1 MDIQGPEISVVAP
14 LLNEQDNIGPLYEQ
28 ITKTLT
34 DVSFPRSRAAAKDEY
49 DYEIIFVDD
58 GSSDNSF
65 DILAKLQKTDARIR
79 VICFRKNFGQTA
91 ALSAGFAHARGKVIV
106 AIDADLQNDP
116 ADIPEM
122 IAKLD
127 EGFDVVS
134 GWRKKRHDNAI
145 TRLLPSK
152 IANWLISRITGV
164 KLHDYGCTLKVYRRE
179 VLEEIKLYGEMHRFI
194 PALASW
200 SGARITE
207 MAVNH
212 RPRTTGK
219 TKYGLGRTL
228 KVILDLITVKFLG
241 AFSTKPIYIFGGL
254 GLVSG
259 LGAIASGLVV
269 IYQKLADEFS
279 MNRNPLLILTAVCI
293 LATIQFILMGLLAEL
308 LVRTYHESQ
317 NRPIYVIKEILE
329 STDGACPRESG
340 ERREV
345 NE

>member
-1 MDIQGPEISVVAP
+1 MDIQGPEISVVVP

-28 ITKTLT
+28 ITQTLT
-34 DVSFPRSRAAAKDEY
+34 DVY

-65 DILAKLQKTDARIR
+65 NVLTKLQKSDARMR

-116 ADIPEM
+116 ADIPDM
-122 IAKLD
+122 ITKLD

-179 VLEEIKLYGEMHRFI
+179 VLDEIKLYGEMHRFI

-228 KVILDLITVKFLG
+228 KVVLDLITVKFLG

-254 GLVSG
+254 GLASG
-259 LGAIASGLVV
+259 IGAIASGWYV
-269 IYQKLADEFS
+269 IYQKIANDFAI
-279 MNRNPLLILTAVCI
+279 NRNPLLVLTALLI
-293 LATIQFILMGLLAEL
+293 ATTIQLILMGLLAEL

-317 NRPIYVIKEILE
+317 NRPTYVIKEILE
-329 STDGACPRESG
+329 STGQDGEK
-340 ERREV
+340 
-345 NE
+345 

>member
-1 MDIQGPEISVVAP
+1 MDIQGPEISVVVP

-28 ITKTLT
+28 ITQTLT
-34 DVSFPRSRAAAKDEY
+34 DVY

-65 DILAKLQKTDARIR
+65 DILAKLQKTDAGIR

-116 ADIPEM
+116 ADIPKM
-122 IAKLD
+122 IARLD

-134 GWRKKRHDNAI
+134 GWRKKRHDNAV

-179 VLEEIKLYGEMHRFI
+179 VIEETKLYGEMHRFI

-200 SGARITE
+200 SGARIAE
-207 MAVNH
+207 MPVNH

-228 KVILDLITVKFLG
+228 KVVLDLITVKFLG
-241 AFSTKPIYIFGGL
+241 SFSTKPIYIFGGL
-254 GLVSG
+254 GL
-259 LGAIASGLVV
+259 LGAFGAILFGLIVL
-269 IYQKLADEFS
+269 YQKLYFGTDMS
-279 MNRNPLLILTAVCI
+279 GNPLLILTAVCI

-317 NRPIYVIKEILE
+317 NRPTYVIKEILE
-329 STDGACPRESG
+329 SSAKKEDQK
-340 ERREV
+340 
-345 NE
+345 

>member
-1 MDIQGPEISVVAP
+1 MDIQGPEISVVVP

-28 ITKTLT
+28 ITQTLT
-34 DVSFPRSRAAAKDEY
+34 DVY

-65 DILAKLQKTDARIR
+65 DILAKLQKTDAAIR

-116 ADIPEM
+116 ADIPKM
-122 IAKLD
+122 ITKLD

-134 GWRKKRHDNAI
+134 GWRKKRHDNAV

-164 KLHDYGCTLKVYRRE
+164 KLHDYGCTLKVYRKE
-179 VLEEIKLYGEMHRFI
+179 VIEETKLYGEMHRFI

-200 SGARITE
+200 SGARIAE
-207 MAVNH
+207 MPVNH

-241 AFSTKPIYIFGGL
+241 SFSTKPIYIFGGL
-254 GLVSG
+254 GLASG
-259 LGAIASGLVV
+259 IGAIASGWIVV
-269 IYQKLADEFS
+269 YQKIAHNFA
-279 MNRNPLLILTAVCI
+279 MNRNPLLVMTALLI
-293 LATIQFILMGLLAEL
+293 TTTIQLILMGLLAEL

-317 NRPIYVIKEILE
+317 NRPTYVIKEILE
-329 STDGACPRESG
+329 SSVKKEDQK
-340 ERREV
+340 
-345 NE
+345 

>member
-1 MDIQGPEISVVAP
+1 MDIQGPEVSVVVP

-28 ITKTLT
+28 ITQTLT
-34 DVSFPRSRAAAKDEY
+34 DVY
-49 DYEIIFVDD
+49 NYEIIFVDD

-65 DILAKLQKTDARIR
+65 NVLTKLQKADAGIR

-116 ADIPEM
+116 ADIPKMLARLE
-122 IAKLD
+122 

-134 GWRKKRHDNAI
+134 GWRKKRHDNAV

-152 IANWLISRITGV
+152 IANWLIAKITGV
-164 KLHDYGCTLKVYRRE
+164 KLHDFGCTLKVYRRE
-179 VLEEIKLYGEMHRFI
+179 VLAEIKLYGEMHRFI

-200 SGARITE
+200 SGARIAE
-207 MAVNH
+207 IVVNH
-212 RPRTTGK
+212 RPRTAGTA
-219 TKYGLGRTL
+219 KYGLGRTL

-241 AFSTKPIYIFGGL
+241 SYSTKPIYIFGGM

-269 IYQKLADEFS
+269 LYQKLAHNFS
-279 MNRNPLLILTAVCI
+279 MNRNPLLVLTALLI
-293 LATIQFILMGLLAEL
+293 AATIQFILMGLLAEL

-317 NRPIYVIKEILE
+317 NRPTYVIKEILE
-329 STDGACPRESG
+329 STGPR
-340 ERREV
+340 RREV
-345 NE
+345 ND